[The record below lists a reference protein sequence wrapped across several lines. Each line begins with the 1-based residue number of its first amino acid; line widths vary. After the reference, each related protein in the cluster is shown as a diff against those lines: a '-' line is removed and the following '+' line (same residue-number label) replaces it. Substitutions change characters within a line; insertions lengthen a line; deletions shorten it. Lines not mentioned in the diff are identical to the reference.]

1 MYKIS
6 RYKYFLLGFLD
17 SIYLTVEKRLR
28 EREIFLCFT
37 GRHRIILEDDERTQK
52 IFESYFKIRILPEA
66 ARNNC

>member
-6 RYKYFLLGFLD
+6 SYKYFLLGFLD
-17 SIYLTVEKRLR
+17 SVHLIVGKRKQ
-28 EREIFLCFT
+28 EIFLCFIE
-37 GRHRIILEDDERTQK
+37 RHRVILEDDKKTRK